1 MLRLKTQVDSIIRDL
16 GGKCINGFS
25 EKWLN
30 NCANET
36 FRQLKKIHLKT
47 YRVDSKP
54 TKKMGGGGA
63 MKFVPKNLNPNLRK
77 DLVHTNEHNLESLL
91 IERNISNDVLNKK
104 KQLTNV
110 SFNPIKFF
118 SIIFRRIINKH

>member
-1 MLRLKTQVDSIIRDL
+1 MLRLKTQVESIIRDL

-25 EKWLN
+25 ETWLN

-36 FRQLKKIHLKT
+36 FQLKKVHLKT
-47 YRVDSKP
+47 YRSDSKP
-54 TKKMGGGGA
+54 TKKMGGDGA
-63 MKFVPKNLNPNLRK
+63 MKFVPQNPNPKLRK
-77 DLVHTNEHNLESLL
+77 DLVHTNEHNFESLL
-91 IERNISNDVLNKK
+91 IECNISNDVLNKK

-110 SFNPIKFF
+110 SDNPNKFF